1 MKKRKNK
8 KKKYIIYIVLIIFL
22 VLGFL
27 SNVIYPNR
35 NLTIFEKAI
44 KDSIYIV
51 EKVITFPIDYIKN
64 KINENNEKNKM
75 YDEYKNIKNEL
86 DNVEY
91 LKMENEEL
99 KKQLLEMKNTLELNN
114 TLVEYDY
121 INATVISKDVN
132 NLKYIVIDKGEND
145 GIEVGYPVVLKEGL
159 IGKVI
164 STSLYTSTIRLL
176 TANNSNDKVSIK
188 IKSNDEYI
196 YGLLNGYSN
205 NKFKIEGIS
214 YNKNIELNSI
224 VTTTGL
230 GELFPAG
237 IVVGKVT
244 GISTD
249 QFDLSYIIEVDPLV
263 DFHDFNYVTILKR
276 NVSW

>member
-276 NVSW
+276 NVS